1 MQLNIKTKIEI
12 QELLKK
18 SVATVEFKKKDGSL
32 RTMRCT
38 LQESFL
44 PLVITTGG
52 SREKSENS
60 LTVWS
65 IDDAGWRS
73 FIVEN
78 VKRIEVQ

>member
-1 MQLNIKTKIEI
+1 MQLNIKTKSEI

-44 PLVITTGG
+44 PLVISGDS

-60 LTVWS
+60 LSVWS

-73 FIVEN
+73 FIIEN
-78 VKRIEVQ
+78 VKRIEV